1 MILPQVTVELA
12 PLVLLMVRLRGYTE
26 LPVVV
31 QQMHYKSVAEQQ
43 MHHKPMYHHSVAVSE
58 RDSFCGGAQ
67 GYHNCNMRDVCSQTK
82 VGYPVPSYE
91 TVEGSV

>member
-1 MILPQVTVELA
+1 ML
-12 PLVLLMVRLRGYTE
+12 GYTE
-26 LPVVV
+26 LPAVV
-31 QQMHYKSVAEQQ
+31 QRMRYKSADGQQ

-58 RDSFCGGAQ
+58 RNSFCGGAQ
-67 GYHNCNMRDVCSQTK
+67 GYYSNMHDAGSQTQ